1 MRRTSFHL
9 RLCGF
14 VSFVMVVFAILY
26 RVKIQSKTFRF
37 ASVVCTMYVRGHCG
51 SIRVLCIFKWIISLL
66 LSIIKFI
73 AVPTRYSRAQWIGAH
88 LQWISSIHG
97 QQIATLT
104 MRSMMS
110 VWERCEIGRQTSG
123 KNALRNALWWFVHFL
138 ISYFRNNNNTK
149 KNSKTDVHRLTI
161 ECTEKF
167 LRVSNFHKSNDDSRI
182 LLF

>member
-66 LSIIKFI
+66 LSGSVDWSTSSMNKQHSRT
-73 AVPTRYSRAQWIGAH
+73 ANRYSNDEEYDVGMREMRNWETNIGKK
-88 LQWISSIHG
+88 W
-97 QQIATLT
+97 
-104 MRSMMS
+104 
-110 VWERCEIGRQTSG
+110 
-123 KNALRNALWWFVHFL
+123 RNALWWFVHFL

>member
-26 RVKIQSKTFRF
+26 RVKIQSKTLRF

-123 KNALRNALWWFVHFL
+123 KNDEMHYDDLFTFL
-138 ISYFRNNNNTK
+138 
-149 KNSKTDVHRLTI
+149 
-161 ECTEKF
+161 
-167 LRVSNFHKSNDDSRI
+167 SRI
-182 LLF
+182 SATTTIQKKTLKRMCTV